1 MISIIIPA
9 LNEEC
14 GIAKTISSIPK
25 SKIQQLGHDME
36 IIVIDGDS
44 TDSTR
49 DIAAQMGAIV
59 IVEKSRGYGRAVK
72 TGLAAAKGDI
82 IVTLDSDGTYPAE
95 LISEYIQHLYDKDVD
110 FITLNR
116 FSETEKG
123 AISIIHRFGNKILA
137 FTFRL
142 LYSINIKDSQSGM
155 YLMKRRL
162 IDNINVRADD
172 FAFCQEI
179 KIIAFRFFKSIE
191 LDGKYYRRIG
201 KSKLNTIQDGWR
213 NTKFLFEYRK
223 ILKFAIEPKVPMPKD
238 RVQS

>member
-1 MISIIIPA
+1 MISVIIPA
-9 LNEEC
+9 LNEEY
-14 GIAKTISSIPK
+14 GIASTISSIPK

-36 IIVIDGDS
+36 IIVVDGDS

-82 IVTLDSDGTYPAE
+82 IVILDSDATYPAE
-95 LISEYIQHLYDKDVD
+95 FIPEYIEQLNNKDVD

-123 AISIIHRFGNKILA
+123 AISFSHIIGNKILA

-155 YLMKRRL
+155 YLMKRNF

-179 KIIAFRFFKSIE
+179 KIIAFKFFKSVE
-191 LDGKYYRRIG
+191 LEGKYYKRIG

-213 NTKFLFEYRK
+213 NTKFLFEYRN
-223 ILKFAIEPKVPMPKD
+223 ILKFAIKPEVPMSKD
-238 RVQS
+238 KVKG

>member
-9 LNEEC
+9 LNEEY
-14 GIAKTISSIPK
+14 GIARTISSIPK

-36 IIVIDGDS
+36 IIVVDGDS

-49 DIAAQMGAIV
+49 DIAAGSGAIV

-95 LISEYIQHLYDKDVD
+95 LIPEYIQQLNDKDVD

-116 FSETEKG
+116 FCETEKG
-123 AISIIHRFGNKILA
+123 AISFSHKIGNKILA
-137 FTFRL
+137 FVLRL
-142 LYSINIKDSQSGM
+142 LYSIEIEDSQSGM
-155 YLMKRRL
+155 YLMKRKF
-162 IDNINVRADD
+162 IDNINVRSDD

-179 KIIAFRFFKSIE
+179 KIIAFTFFKSIE
-191 LDGKYYRRIG
+191 LEGKYYKRIG

-223 ILKFAIEPKVPMPKD
+223 ILKFSIQPNVPIPED
-238 RVQS
+238 RVHG